1 MRQLLQAVAVVL
13 ALLITVQ
20 ASAQT
25 PPGRIQ
31 TIEVEGNQ
39 RIEVETIES
48 YLALHKGDP
57 FNAELIDRSL
67 KNLYATGLFDDV
79 SIQRSGD
86 TLVVKVVENPIINRI
101 AFEGNK
107 RIDTKTLQA
116 EVQLQPRVVYT
127 RQRVQDAVQRILELY
142 RRSGR
147 YSAKVDPQIIKLDQN
162 RVDLVFEINEGP
174 LTKVGA
180 ITFIGNQ
187 SFSDNTLRGVIQTK
201 EAAWYRILS
210 TDDTYDPDRLAFDQE
225 LLRRFYEARGF
236 ADFAVVS
243 AVAELTPD
251 GKEFFI
257 TFTLDEGPRY
267 KFGKIDVQSEVKDV
281 SPDTLKGLVTTK
293 EGQTFNADEVESTV
307 QAITSELTR
316 QGYAFVQVSPL
327 EKKNRD
333 GLTVDVAYD
342 IRQGPRVYIERIEIT
357 GNVRT
362 LNSVIRREFQLS
374 EGDAFNSALLRKAQ
388 QRLRDLNYFEKVD
401 ITTSPGDAPDK
412 VIVHVA
418 VAEKSTGELSF
429 GAGYSTTDGILG
441 DITLRERNFLGHG
454 QDAQIS
460 LTLSQKRQLGQIS
473 FTDPYFLNR
482 NVSAGFDLFISQT
495 NLQSQSNYD
504 QNSTGGVLR
513 ASYPL
518 SENWRHGLNYTLRN
532 DDINNVDKNAS
543 IFIKDDEGSRVTSA
557 VGQSFTYDKRDTK
570 FLPSSGI
577 VAKLDQQVAGL
588 GGDNKFLKL
597 EATGD
602 YYYSIVPDVVLT
614 LGASAGNIAGFGGE
628 DVHLT
633 NRFFI
638 GGDNFPG
645 FEYAGLG
652 PRDRSTGDA
661 LGGNSYYIGSANVRF
676 PLGLPKEFRIF
687 GSAFVYAGTLTG
699 IDVNG
704 PTLEDSSSPRVSAG
718 VGLSWL
724 SPLGPL
730 SVKLSQAV
738 VKENYDKTEIFQLSF
753 GTRF

>member
-1 MRQLLQAVAVVL
+1 VRQLLQAVAIAM
-13 ALLITVQ
+13 ALLFTVP
-20 ASAQT
+20 ANAQT
-25 PPGRIQ
+25 PEGRIQ
-31 TIEVEGNQ
+31 NIVVQGNQ
-39 RIEVETIES
+39 RIENETIES
-48 YLALHKGDP
+48 YLALHQGDAFDP
-57 FNAELIDRSL
+57 ALIDRSL

-79 SIQRSGD
+79 SIQRSGGS
-86 TLVVKVVENPIINRI
+86 LVVKVVENPIINRI

-107 RIDTKTLQA
+107 RIDTKTLQS

-127 RQRVQDAVQRILELY
+127 RQRVQDAVERILELY

-187 SFSDNTLRGVIQTK
+187 SFSDTTLRGVIQTK

-267 KFGKIDVQSEVKDV
+267 KFGKIDIQSEVKDV
-281 SPDTLKGLVTTK
+281 SPATMKNLLTMK
-293 EGQTFNADEVESTV
+293 EGQVFNADEVENTV
-307 QAITSELTR
+307 QALTSELSR
-316 QGYAFVQVSPL
+316 RGYAFVQVNPV
-327 EKKNRD
+327 EQKNRD
-333 GLTVDVAYD
+333 ALTVDVAFD

-362 LNSVIRREFQLS
+362 RDPVIRRQFQLA

-388 QRLRDLNYFEKVD
+388 QRLRDLNYFETVD
-401 ITTSPGDAPDK
+401 VTTTQGSAPDK
-412 VIVHVA
+412 AIVHVA

-429 GAGYSTTDGILG
+429 GAGYSTTDGVLG
-441 DITLRERNFLGHG
+441 DITLHERNFLGRG
-454 QDAQIS
+454 LDAQIS

-473 FTDPYFLNR
+473 YTDPYFLNR
-482 NVSAGFDLFISQT
+482 DVAAGFDLFISQT
-495 NLQSQSNYD
+495 DQQSQSSYD

-513 ASYPL
+513 ANYPL
-518 SENWRHGLNYTLRN
+518 TENFRHGVNYTLR
-532 DDINNVDKNAS
+532 DDSIHNVDNNAS
-543 IFIKDDEGSRVTSA
+543 VFIFDDEGDRVTSA
-557 VGQSFTYDKRDTK
+557 VGQTFTYDKRDTK
-570 FLPSSGI
+570 FLPSSGYY
-577 VAKLDQQVAGL
+577 AKLDQQVAGL
-588 GGDNKFLKL
+588 GGDNRFIKHELQ
-597 EATGD
+597 AD
-602 YYYSIVPDVVLT
+602 YYYSIVPDVVLS
-614 LGASAGNIAGFGGE
+614 LGFNGGSIIGFGGE

-652 PRDRSTGDA
+652 PRDSNSDDA
-661 LGGNSYYIGSANVRF
+661 LGGNSYYIANAEVRF

-687 GSAFVYAGTLTG
+687 GSTFVYVGTLTG
-699 IDVNG
+699 IDVSG
-704 PTLEDSSSPRVSAG
+704 PTLLDDSSPRASAG

-730 SVKLSQAV
+730 SVKLAQPIV
-738 VKENYDKTEIFQLSF
+738 DQNYDKTEIFLLSF